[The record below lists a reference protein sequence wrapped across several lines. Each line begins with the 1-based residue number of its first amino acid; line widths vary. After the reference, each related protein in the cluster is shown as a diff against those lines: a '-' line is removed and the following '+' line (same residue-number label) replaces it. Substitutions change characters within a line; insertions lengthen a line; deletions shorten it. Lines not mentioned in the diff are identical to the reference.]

1 MRYLLKNVEAVLIA
15 GLGSAML
22 MTGGAAT
29 AQEKKAPAT
38 AEGASD
44 QAPLDED
51 MTTPDDAATAAD
63 DTADSIDANAPDP
76 VLDGTAAGTPAAEEA
91 APSS

>member
-15 GLGSAML
+15 GLGSAVL
-22 MTGGAAT
+22 MTGGAAM
-29 AQEKKAPAT
+29 AQEKKAPAA

-44 QAPLDED
+44 SAPLDED
-51 MTTPDDAATAAD
+51 MTTPEDAAAAAD
-63 DTADSIDANAPDP
+63 DTADSIDPNAPDP
-76 VLDGTAAGTPAAEEA
+76 VLDASSAGTPAVEEE

>member
-15 GLGSAML
+15 GLGSAIL
-22 MTGGAAT
+22 MTGGAAM

-38 AEGASD
+38 APTASD
-44 QAPLDED
+44 QVPGDED
-51 MTTPDDAATAAD
+51 MTTPDDAAVAAD
-63 DTADSIDANAPDP
+63 DTTDPIDANAPDP
-76 VLDGTAAGTPAAEEA
+76 VLDGSAAGTPAVEE

>member
-15 GLGSAML
+15 GLGSAIL
-22 MTGGAAT
+22 MTGGAAM

-38 AEGASD
+38 AANASD
-44 QAPLDED
+44 QAPGDED
-51 MTTPDDAATAAD
+51 MTTPDDAAAAAD
-63 DTADSIDANAPDP
+63 DTTDPIDANAPDP
-76 VLDGTAAGTPAAEEA
+76 VLDSSSAGTPAAED